1 MQGELYLGK
10 GKPCISHELLAF
22 VLSMFITFLIIMLN
36 VLDIGA
42 FADKAFSLTTIVTAI
57 ILTLLFVLYSSSKHA
72 CTVTI
77 LSDTD
82 EMVIGFS
89 GCIIV
94 VPMSTIHSDSTTLY
108 KTIDSK
114 LCIICDSIKA
124 EFDGIESAVSFS
136 LLVPVTG

>member
-1 MQGELYLGK
+1 MQGELYLGTS
-10 GKPCISHELLAF
+10 KPYVSHDLLSF
-22 VLSMFITFLIIMLN
+22 MVSMFITFLVITLN
-36 VLDIGA
+36 VLNIGA
-42 FADKAFSLTTIVTAI
+42 FADKAFSLTAI
-57 ILTLLFVLYSSSKHA
+57 ITTILLTLLFVFYSASKHS

-77 LSDTD
+77 LSATD

-89 GCIIV
+89 GCVIV

-114 LCIICDSIKA
+114 LCIMCNSIKA
-124 EFDGIESAVSFS
+124 ELDGIESAISFS